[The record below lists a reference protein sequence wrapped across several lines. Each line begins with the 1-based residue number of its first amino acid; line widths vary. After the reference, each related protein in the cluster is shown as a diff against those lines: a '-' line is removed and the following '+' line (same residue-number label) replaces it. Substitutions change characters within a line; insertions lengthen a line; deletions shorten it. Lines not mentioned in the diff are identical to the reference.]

1 MASVLVVSA
10 EPLGPLVAGPSIR
23 ALELARALAGRHAV
37 TIAAPGL
44 TDSGIAGVEAL
55 DAGFEDYE
63 RLTRAIGRSE
73 VVVAQA
79 LPARVLGS
87 LPASGARLVA
97 DLYNPTVF
105 EVLEAG
111 REKDLAAR
119 RRQQREVT
127 LAAGAMVAA
136 ASRIMCASESQRDL
150 WLGFMA
156 ALGRVPVGAYDRDP
170 TFRSFVDV
178 VPFGIPDEPPR
189 PAAVDP
195 VREMFPAIGP
205 EDAVALW
212 GGGVWNWLDPQAA
225 IDAIGLLDSTREAG
239 RRVHLVFMGLGRPS
253 GEELDAM
260 AATGAME
267 RHLASTG
274 LEGRCVHVN
283 RGWVPYAERGEWLA
297 ASDIALSAH
306 RDHLESRLAFR
317 TRLVDAIWAGLPIVA
332 TSGDAIAAEVES
344 KGMGRTCRPG
354 DPEAL
359 ALAVTT
365 LVDDPAAMAAA
376 RESLGEAAASLSWSD
391 CARPLKDWCEHPD
404 QGLEPDRGLLRRMT
418 LARYPGI
425 VAETVE
431 TDGAPAAARRIWTN
445 ARRAVRRGR

>member
-1 MASVLVVSA
+1 MARVLVVSA

-23 ALELARALAGRHAV
+23 ALELARALSGRHEV

-44 TDSGIAGVEAL
+44 TDSAITGVGAL

-63 RLTRAIGRSE
+63 RLTEAIGRAQ

-87 LPASGARLVA
+87 LPSSGARLVA

-105 EVLEAG
+105 EILEAG
-111 REKDLAAR
+111 REKGLSAR

-127 LAAGAMVAA
+127 LTAGAMVAA
-136 ASRIMCASESQRDL
+136 ASRVMCASESQRDL

-156 ALGRVPVGAYDRDP
+156 ALGRIPVGAYDADP

-178 VPFGIPDEPPR
+178 VPFGVPDEPPG
-189 PAAVDP
+189 PASTDP
-195 VREMFPAIGP
+195 IRAMFPGIGP
-205 EDAVALW
+205 GDAVALW

-225 IDAIGLLDSTREAG
+225 IDAVGLLDAG
-239 RRVHLVFMGLGRPS
+239 GGDGRKVHLVFMGLGRPS
-253 GEELDAM
+253 GEDLDAM
-260 AATGAME
+260 AATVDME
-267 RHLASTG
+267 RHLAATG

-283 RGWVPYAERGEWLA
+283 RGWVPYAQRGGWLA

-317 TRLVDAIWAGLPIVA
+317 TRLVDAIWGRLPIVA

-344 KGMGRTCRPG
+344 RAMGRTCPPG

-359 ALAVTT
+359 ANAIGT
-365 LVDDPAAMAAA
+365 LVDDETAMTAA
-376 RESLGEAAASLSWSD
+376 RESLGEAAAALSWSR
-391 CARPLKDWCEHPD
+391 CARPLEEWCDHPD
-404 QGLEPDRGLLRRMT
+404 GGLGPDRGLLRRMT